1 MPNTID
7 LLGSSHPWTLPERFT
22 ERDELAHA
30 IATHRPRGAA
40 ACLGLCCPSL
50 VPDGP
55 ARYAAA
61 RYDALEFG
69 GVVYGLL
76 REAGAGPVEI
86 IVAGGEI
93 ANALLLALYPRA
105 AEVEEAEGFTAAGA
119 APSTAPPSA

>member
-1 MPNTID
+1 MPTID
-7 LLGSSHPWTLPERFT
+7 LLGSAHPWTLPERFT

-40 ACLGLCCPSL
+40 ACLGLCCPDL

-69 GVVYGLL
+69 GVVYADL
-76 REAGAGPVEI
+76 RQRGASPAEI
-86 IVAGGEI
+86 ITAGVEI
-93 ANALLLALYPRA
+93 ANALILALYPRA
-105 AEVEEAEGFTAAGA
+105 AEVEQAEDFTAAGA
-119 APSTAPPSA
+119 APSTAPRSA

>member
-1 MPNTID
+1 MPTID
-7 LLGSSHPWTLPERFT
+7 LLGSAHPWTLPERFT

-40 ACLGLCCPSL
+40 ACLGLCCPDL

-69 GVVYGLL
+69 GLVYADL
-76 REAGAGPVEI
+76 RQRGASPAEI
-86 IVAGGEI
+86 ITAGVEI
-93 ANALLLALYPRA
+93 ANALILALYPRA
-105 AEVEEAEGFTAAGA
+105 AEVEQAEDFTAAGA

>member
-1 MPNTID
+1 MPTID
-7 LLGSSHPWTLPERFT
+7 LLGSAHPWTLPERFT

-40 ACLGLCCPSL
+40 ACLGLCCPDL

-69 GVVYGLL
+69 GLVYADL
-76 REAGAGPVEI
+76 RQRGASPAEI
-86 IVAGGEI
+86 ITAGVEI
-93 ANALLLALYPRA
+93 ANALILALYPRA
-105 AEVEEAEGFTAAGA
+105 AEVEQAEDFTAAGA
-119 APSTAPPSA
+119 APSTAPRSA

>member
-1 MPNTID
+1 MPTID
-7 LLGSSHPWTLPERFT
+7 LLGSAHPWTLPERYT

-40 ACLGLCCPSL
+40 ACLGLCCPDL

-69 GVVYGLL
+69 GLVYADL
-76 REAGAGPVEI
+76 RQRGASPAQIITAGV
-86 IVAGGEI
+86 EI
-93 ANALLLALYPRA
+93 ANALILALYPRA
-105 AEVEEAEGFTAAGA
+105 AEVEEAEDFTAAGA
-119 APSTAPPSA
+119 APSTAPRSA

>member
-1 MPNTID
+1 MPTID
-7 LLGSSHPWTLPERFT
+7 LLGSAHPWTLPERFT

-40 ACLGLCCPSL
+40 ACLGLCCPDL

-69 GVVYGLL
+69 GLVYADL
-76 REAGAGPVEI
+76 RQRGASPAEI
-86 IVAGGEI
+86 ITAGVEI
-93 ANALLLALYPRA
+93 ANALILALYPRA
-105 AEVEEAEGFTAAGA
+105 AEVEQAEDFTAADA
-119 APSTAPPSA
+119 APSTAPRSA

>member
-1 MPNTID
+1 MPTID
-7 LLGSSHPWTLPERFT
+7 LLGSAHPWTLPERFT

-40 ACLGLCCPSL
+40 ACLGLCCPDL

-69 GVVYGLL
+69 GLVYADL
-76 REAGAGPVEI
+76 RQRGASPAEI
-86 IVAGGEI
+86 ITAGVEI
-93 ANALLLALYPRA
+93 ANALILALYPRA
-105 AEVEEAEGFTAAGA
+105 AEVEQAVDFTAAGA
-119 APSTAPPSA
+119 APSTAPRSA

>member
-1 MPNTID
+1 MPTID
-7 LLGSSHPWTLPERFT
+7 LLGSAHPWTLPERFT

-40 ACLGLCCPSL
+40 ACLGLCCPDL

-69 GVVYGLL
+69 GLVYADL
-76 REAGAGPVEI
+76 RQRGASPAEI
-86 IVAGGEI
+86 ITAGVEI
-93 ANALLLALYPRA
+93 ANALILALHPRA
-105 AEVEEAEGFTAAGA
+105 AEVEQPEHFAAA
-119 APSTAPPSA
+119 RAPPTTAPRSH